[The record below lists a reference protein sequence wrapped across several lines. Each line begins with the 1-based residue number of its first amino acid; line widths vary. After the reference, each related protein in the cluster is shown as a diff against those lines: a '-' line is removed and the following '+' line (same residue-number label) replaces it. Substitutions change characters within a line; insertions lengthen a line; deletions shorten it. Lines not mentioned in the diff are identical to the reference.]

1 MLRQVSLAFLIIP
14 KLAGRMWCP
23 AEEQKAQHRNEA
35 TIVPLFPFSHNST
48 VLGGSVLFKR
58 FKISPA
64 FVVHFGVGGWLWMV
78 GSPSARCHTT
88 VYNHH
93 FFTTGIFAC
102 YFLGI
107 FIHLPHVNTL
117 KSHFHFLIC
126 IRLRIHTHRTILW
139 RNHWPSSTGSTLWSV
154 WVRVLYANAQQ

>member
-35 TIVPLFPFSHNST
+35 TIAPLFPFSHNSPT
-48 VLGGSVLFKR
+48 LGGSVLFKR

-78 GSPSARCHTT
+78 ESPSARCHT
-88 VYNHH
+88 VYNQH
-93 FFTTGIFAC
+93 FFTALV
-102 YFLGI
+102 FLLVISWAGN
-107 FIHLPHVNTL
+107 FHPPTREYSEVALSFPHLHTITY
-117 KSHFHFLIC
+117 SHTSHYPLEES
-126 IRLRIHTHRTILW
+126 L
-139 RNHWPSSTGSTLWSV
+139 
-154 WVRVLYANAQQ
+154 AQ